1 MRSDDMM
8 KRFYIKRVGD
18 HVSIIHRPTH
28 QIITMG
34 NLDEEMGKKIKKF
47 IKMSTEEFYKEL
59 NNLGLKFKT
68 SRSIQEEQDK
78 DKEDWYEKAW
88 IYTTNQVLDNYK
100 IKLDSIPEEEVPLEL
115 IKKLQTQE
123 SKGWNINAKEETKEV
138 PEEKPKKVLKKKA
151 KKLPKK
157 VSNEKVVSL
166 VPYETKQEVRR
177 AYTGGKIDIETYK
190 KYMRAL
196 KS

>member
-1 MRSDDMM
+1 MRSVMIM

-18 HVSIIHRPTH
+18 HVSIVHRPTH

-34 NLDEEMGKKIKKF
+34 NLDEEMGKKIKRF
-47 IKMSTEEFYKEL
+47 IKMTTEEFYKEL
-59 NNLGLKFKT
+59 HSLGLKFKT

-88 IYTTNQVLDNYK
+88 IYTTNQVLENYK
-100 IKLDSIPEEEVPLEL
+100 IKLDSIPEEEVPYEL
-115 IKKLQTQE
+115 IEELQRE
-123 SKGWNINAKEETKEV
+123 GSKGWNISAKEA
-138 PEEKPKKVLKKKA
+138 PEEKYKKRTLKKKA

-157 VSNEKVVSL
+157 VKKEKVVTL
-166 VPYETKQEVRR
+166 VPYESKQEVRR
-177 AYTGGKIDIETYK
+177 AYSGGEIDIETYK

>member
-1 MRSDDMM
+1 MIM

-18 HVSIIHRPTH
+18 YVSIVHRPTH

-47 IKMSTEEFYKEL
+47 IKMSTEEFYREL

-88 IYTTNQVLDNYK
+88 IYKTNQVLDNYK

-115 IKKLQTQE
+115 IKQLQKEE
-123 SKGWNINAKEETKEV
+123 SKGWNISAKEETKDV
-138 PEEKPKKVLKKKA
+138 KVKPKKVLEKKK
-151 KKLPKK
+151 KTRKLPKK